1 MSNGVKRVRTKQYC
15 VTLFKLNII
24 FRQAKYQLKQSID
37 NMQFVENIDMD
48 NDNLISWE
56 RFFDIVSKT
65 LCELKKSLRNFLEK

>member
-1 MSNGVKRVRTKQYC
+1 M
-15 VTLFKLNII
+15 NII
-24 FRQAKYQLKQSID
+24 FRQAKYQLKQSIC